1 MKAKKKEAEC
11 DRETINIVTAI
22 VLAFLG
28 LRVLS
33 TLELAVKSLAI
44 EPKLNFSIKG
54 RKEKLHNIV
63 HSGQSRTYH
72 CGERSKR
79 CYKDVSSRCLS
90 KCN

>member
-33 TLELAVKSLAI
+33 TLDA
-44 EPKLNFSIKG
+44 G
-54 RKEKLHNIV
+54 REI
-63 HSGQSRTYH
+63 SYH
-72 CGERSKR
+72 
-79 CYKDVSSRCLS
+79 
-90 KCN
+90 